1 MVKRLFW
8 VCCIAIAALV
18 LCSSCSSDNK
28 DGTHEYLINMGRSH
42 VTDKQAYNEIMAKI
56 GEDPYFSSRPQ
67 YTGKFYDCTEKAIE
81 EFKEHCSKLDEEY
94 ICSRLS
100 DPFTDVFVIDF
111 WSCDPMQN
119 WISVVFRP
127 DLMEIKDGDAD

>member
-18 LCSSCSSDNK
+18 LCSSCSSDK
-28 DGTHEYLINMGRSH
+28 EGTHEYLINMGRSH

-67 YTGKFYDCTEKAIE
+67 YTGKFTECTERAIE

-94 ICSRLS
+94 ISSRLT
-100 DPFTDVFVIDF
+100 DPITDVFVIDF

-127 DLMEIKDGDAD
+127 NLMEIKDGDAD